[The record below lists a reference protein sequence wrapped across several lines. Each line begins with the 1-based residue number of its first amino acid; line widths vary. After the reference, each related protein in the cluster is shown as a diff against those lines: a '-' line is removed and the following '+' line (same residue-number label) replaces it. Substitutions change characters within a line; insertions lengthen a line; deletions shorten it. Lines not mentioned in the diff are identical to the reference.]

1 MRNSYSASQF
11 NIHTEIENIK
21 VTAVHE
27 FFHSIQFSYNCFERL
42 WLMEATAVWSEDQL
56 FDNINDL
63 YRYLGSWFSNC
74 NF

>member
-27 FFHSIQFSYNCFERL
+27 FFHSIQFSYNCFERA
-42 WLMEATAVWSEDQL
+42 MA
-56 FDNINDL
+56 
-63 YRYLGSWFSNC
+63 YGSDSC
-74 NF
+74 LE